1 MTARWYCIVKIPL
14 YLPMPL
20 GHRKKKQDYHMN
32 NIENK
37 VAYITGGSK
46 GIGYGIAEALLK
58 AGMKVAISGRN
69 PKAIQRAKEKL
80 GNDHVL
86 ALVSDVRN
94 YEDEQRATTAILKEF
109 GRLDVVIANAGV
121 GKFSPVYEMSLE
133 DWNMMI
139 DTNLTGVF
147 HTLKASAEQL
157 IQNKGYYI
165 SIASLAGTN
174 FFAQGAG
181 YNASKFGVVGFTQ
194 AAMLDLRA
202 HDVKCTTIMPGSV
215 TSHFNEHTPNEKDGW
230 KIQPEDIGQMVVHL
244 LEMNPNVLPSKI
256 EVRPT
261 KTSS

>member
-1 MTARWYCIVKIPL
+1 
-14 YLPMPL
+14 
-20 GHRKKKQDYHMN
+20 MN
-32 NIENK
+32 HLKDK

-69 PKAIQRAKEKL
+69 TEAIQKAKEQL
-80 GNDHVL
+80 GSENIL

-94 YEDEQRATTAILKEF
+94 FEEEQKATATILKEF
-109 GRLDVVIANAGV
+109 GKIDVVIANAGL
-121 GKFSPVYEMSLE
+121 GKFAPVHEMSLE
-133 DWNMMI
+133 DWNAMI

-147 HTLKASAEQL
+147 HTLKATASQL
-157 IQNKGYYI
+157 IENKGHYI

-174 FFAQGAG
+174 FFANGAG

-202 HDVKCTTIMPGSV
+202 YDVKCTTIMPGSV
-215 TSHFNEHTPNEKDGW
+215 TSHFNNHVPNKNDGW
-230 KIQPEDIGQMVVHL
+230 KIQPEDMGQLVVDL
-244 LEMNPNVLPSKI
+244 LKMNPNVLPSKI

-261 KTSS
+261 KTSND